1 MKEEIKIKG
10 SELINISCTRNILNQ
25 MINCVCKIKINK
37 NNETEINNNE
47 EEIMNNEE
55 EINNNEAEIINK
67 PAYGTGFFCKLP
79 LNENKDINCLLTNYH
94 VLNEKYFE
102 ENKEINIL
110 LNDDSEA
117 KKINLNIKRIIYYN
131 KKFDTTIIELKD
143 EDNIKEFLELDNNI
157 FKDNEDTFYK
167 GESIYIIQYPNGKE
181 ACVSY
186 GMLNKINNHN
196 IIHICSTEYGS
207 SGSPILNLK
216 NNKVIGIHKGT
227 PDYTKN
233 YNHGTLL
240 KYPLNDFIDKN
251 KRKNNITG
259 EIYINKDNI
268 NKDIRI
274 INSFENVKREGKWK
288 DDKDD
293 YLYENEEEI
302 KENLEIKINEKK
314 IEFTYYNKFK
324 EEGKYLIEYSFK
336 NNLTK
341 INHIFYGCNLL
352 INLNLSKF
360 NTQNVTNMSG
370 MFWGCN
376 SLRHLKLLNFNTQNV
391 TDMSRMFCDCN
402 SLKNLNLS
410 NFNTQH
416 LTDMKFMFSHCYSLT
431 NLNLSNFNTQNIRDM
446 DGIFYGC
453 KSLKKEKIITKDKK
467 ILNKFL
473 Y

>member
-10 SELINISCTRNILNQ
+10 SELINIQCTRNILNQ
-25 MINCVCKIKINK
+25 MINCICKIKINK

-47 EEIMNNEE
+47 EEIMNNEA
-55 EINNNEAEIINK
+55 EINNNETEIINK
-67 PAYGTGFFCKLP
+67 PAYGTGFFCKVP
-79 LNENKDINCLLTNYH
+79 LNENKNINCLLTNYH

-181 ACVSY
+181 ACV
-186 GMLNKINNHN
+186 
-196 IIHICSTEYGS
+196 
-207 SGSPILNLK
+207 
-216 NNKVIGIHKGT
+216 
-227 PDYTKN
+227 DYTKN

-240 KYPLNDFIDKN
+240 KYPLNDFNDKN
-251 KRKNNITG
+251 KRKNNIIG

-302 KENLEIKINEKK
+302 KENLEIEINEKK
-314 IEFTYYNKFK
+314 IEFTYYYKFK

-341 INHIFYGCNLL
+341 INHMFYGCNLL
-352 INLNLSKF
+352 INLNLFKF
-360 NTQNVTNMSG
+360 NTQYVTNMSG

-410 NFNTQH
+410 NFNTQN

-467 ILNKFL
+467 VLNKFL